1 MVDRNDS
8 LFKEFLASYES
19 GHKLLADMN
28 DSSISDADINAEI
41 AAQSG
46 LVRKFEKWASLPR
59 SVINEYNGHVPD
71 WVLDVAENKNVDE
84 LRLLDKDPRM
94 TQDELEAKMRE
105 QYAEERDAWLKGS
118 GVVITAAMVAAMA
131 QPIMDAGYSEKT
143 ANALGYERSFRNE
156 LAKIMEQRPLNDKE
170 LKLWR
175 ESRRETFRIIRD
187 DWIKE
192 HPERHLIHLL
202 SKHNRA
208 LRRGDEISDEKLN
221 GLVQELANTLQNMQ
235 TNGRLEHFDEYLD
248 RLPIRLKV
256 KHFRPETM
264 ELLELA
270 AKQMH
275 GQTEHKTNAPKTEQL
290 ENVNISRDLPT
301 DVVDVLKKMQI
312 IQNNRHQNAEGSI
325 DKSSAYQNISPL
337 AREMV
342 RERSR
347 T

>member
-1 MVDRNDS
+1 MVDRSDS
-8 LFKEFLASYES
+8 LFKEFLAAYES

-28 DSSISDADINAEI
+28 DSSISDEEINAKI

-59 SVINEYNGHVPD
+59 RVIDEYGGHVPD
-71 WVLDVAENKNVDE
+71 WILDVAENKNVDE
-84 LRLLDKDPRM
+84 MRMLEQNPRIS
-94 TQDELEAKMRE
+94 QEDLEAQMRE
-105 QYAEERDAWLKGS
+105 QYAKERDAAFTA
-118 GVVITAAMVAAMA
+118 TAAAIAIAAT
-131 QPIMDAGYSEKT
+131 PIMAAGYNEKT
-143 ANALGYERSFRNE
+143 ASALAVERLFRDSMAERAEKNMLTPE
-156 LAKIMEQRPLNDKE
+156 ERR
-170 LKLWR
+170 LWL
-175 ESRRETFRIIRD
+175 ESRRETLRIIRD

-202 SKHNRA
+202 AKHNRA

-275 GQTEHKTNAPKTEQL
+275 GQAEHKTNAPKTEQL
-290 ENVNISRDLPT
+290 ENVNISRDLPA

-312 IQNNRHQNAEGSI
+312 IQNNRYQNAEGNI

>member
-71 WVLDVAENKNVDE
+71 WVLEVAESKNVDE

-105 QYAEERDAWLKGS
+105 QYAKERDA
-118 GVVITAAMVAAMA
+118 VFTATAAAIAIAAT
-131 QPIMDAGYSEKT
+131 PIMAAGYNEKT
-143 ANALGYERSFRNE
+143 ASALAVERLFRDSMAERAEKNMLTPE
-156 LAKIMEQRPLNDKE
+156 ERR
-170 LKLWR
+170 LWL
-175 ESRRETFRIIRD
+175 ESRRETLRIIRD

-208 LRRGDEISDEKLN
+208 LRRGDEISEEKLN

-275 GQTEHKTNAPKTEQL
+275 GQAEHKTNAPKTEQL
-290 ENVNISRDLPT
+290 ENVNISRDLPA

-312 IQNNRHQNAEGSI
+312 IQNNRYQNAEAQIGKR
-325 DKSSAYQNISPL
+325 DAYQNISPL
-337 AREMV
+337 AERAREMV

>member
-28 DSSISDADINAEI
+28 DSSISDEEINAKI

-59 SVINEYNGHVPD
+59 SVINEYHGHVPD
-71 WVLDVAENKNVDE
+71 WVLEVAESKNVDE
-84 LRLLDKDPRM
+84 LRLLDQDPRM

-105 QYAEERDAWLKGS
+105 QYAKERDA
-118 GVVITAAMVAAMA
+118 VFTATAAAIAIAAT
-131 QPIMDAGYSEKT
+131 PIMAAGYNEKT
-143 ANALGYERSFRNE
+143 ASALAVERLFRDSMAERAEKNMLTPE
-156 LAKIMEQRPLNDKE
+156 ERR
-170 LKLWR
+170 LWL
-175 ESRRETFRIIRD
+175 ESRKETLRIIHD

-208 LRRGDEISDEKLN
+208 LRRGDEISEEKLN

-290 ENVNISRDLPT
+290 ENINISRDLPA

-312 IQNNRHQNAEGSI
+312 IQNNRYQNAEAQIGKR
-325 DKSSAYQNISPL
+325 DAYQNISPL
-337 AREMV
+337 AERAREKV

-347 T
+347 A

>member
-71 WVLDVAENKNVDE
+71 WVLEVAESKNVDE
-84 LRLLDKDPRM
+84 LRLLDQDPRM

-105 QYAEERDAWLKGS
+105 QYAKERDAAFTA
-118 GVVITAAMVAAMA
+118 TAAAIAIAAT
-131 QPIMDAGYSEKT
+131 PIMAAGYNEKT
-143 ANALGYERSFRNE
+143 ASALAVERLFRDSMAERAEKNMLTPE
-156 LAKIMEQRPLNDKE
+156 ERR
-170 LKLWR
+170 LWL
-175 ESRRETFRIIRD
+175 ESRRETLRIIRD

-275 GQTEHKTNAPKTEQL
+275 GQAEHKTNAPKTEQL
-290 ENVNISRDLPT
+290 ENINISRDLPA

-312 IQNNRHQNAEGSI
+312 IQNNRYQNAEAQIGKR
-325 DKSSAYQNISPL
+325 DAYQNISPL
-337 AREMV
+337 AERAREKV